1 MFACNHLQCSQR
13 SVVWKSCSF
22 LLTHAVHTHY
32 WGFDLM
38 LSINDHHAFKLY
50 DSMFMCR
57 RGGTI
62 DTCRR
67 TVVTWRFGSWSITF
81 SFTPQRN
88 VAMTQTVPSAVQY
101 GLFKHCQWPRRS
113 SKVQKICTYCD
124 LYLIAFSC
132 NFCTNYHFLRM
143 PWPDLAL
150 TFGDIMA
157 ASENILRG
165 EDNLTTQKICI
176 KIERNCDRNRS

>member
-1 MFACNHLQCSQR
+1 MSALFIILVR
-13 SVVWKSCSF
+13 
-22 LLTHAVHTHY
+22 LTMTLFSEKVLISSRWTKNL
-32 WGFDLM
+32 GRTL
-38 LSINDHHAFKLY
+38 
-50 DSMFMCR
+50 MFMCR

-62 DTCRR
+62 DACRR

-88 VAMTQTVPSAVQY
+88 VAMTQTVASAVQY

-132 NFCTNYHFLRM
+132 NFCTNFHFLRM

-157 ASENILRG
+157 ASENILQG
-165 EDNLTTQKICI
+165 EDNLKTQKL
-176 KIERNCDRNRS
+176 E